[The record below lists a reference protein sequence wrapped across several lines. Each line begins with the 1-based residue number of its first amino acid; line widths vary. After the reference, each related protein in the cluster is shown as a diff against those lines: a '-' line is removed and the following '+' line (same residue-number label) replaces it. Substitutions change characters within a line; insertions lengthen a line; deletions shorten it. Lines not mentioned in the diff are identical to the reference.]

1 MITSNWEM
9 RDGVGLH
16 SAMLSIIIITL
27 LLVNRYLWQINDVIF
42 CRDWSSGHIPRIFPI
57 SNCSVESRLDTPPC
71 LIPHHSLTCTSWH
84 SPDNDGNRSWQEMK
98 GGKQTSQSVITLL
111 QSYKQAHSSKY
122 NSLQSHLLIEIA
134 AWLGWPWSW
143 VWEHLQCTN
152 VQSRLIVH
160 ITICCNENLS
170 QGWFEGIAPCPS
182 LSAFLKRLAKFWAQ
196 RICHFTL
203 GAI

>member
-111 QSYKQAHSSKY
+111 QSYKLTSS
-122 NSLQSHLLIEIA
+122 LIKIQLFTE
-134 AWLGWPWSW
+134 
-143 VWEHLQCTN
+143 
-152 VQSRLIVH
+152 
-160 ITICCNENLS
+160 
-170 QGWFEGIAPCPS
+170 PS
-182 LSAFLKRLAKFWAQ
+182 SDWDSCLVRLALV
-196 RICHFTL
+196 L
-203 GAI
+203 GVRAFAVYKCPIKTHCPYYDLL